1 MGSQRWS
8 GTGYGGRFRLF
19 SRAKFEQKRPQKRLM
34 RINRLFIV
42 CFSREASPGNL
53 GSCTGNTCTHAVVFF
68 ELANGSV

>member
-1 MGSQRWS
+1 
-8 GTGYGGRFRLF
+8 
-19 SRAKFEQKRPQKRLM
+19 M